1 MNTLLL
7 LAGAA
12 LLAGCADGA
21 IPPSRSMNDPS
32 NPAAPEAP
40 LASAAGFAVSSSSAA
55 AAPPSPPHDMGAM
68 KHDHAAMLDGGRP

>member
-12 LLAGCADGA
+12 LLGGCADGA
-21 IPPSRSMNDPS
+21 LPPSKSLSDPS

-40 LASAAGFAVSSSSAA
+40 LASAAGFAASSSSAV
-55 AAPPSPPHDMGAM
+55 AAPASPPHDMGAM
-68 KHDHAAMLDGGRP
+68 KHDHAAVLDGGRP